1 MKDNRAPE
9 KGRKAKAPSPKVFS
23 GPASKKSLPPPAATP
38 RRSPAELAAA
48 LEAGIG
54 DAAPVIVAKM
64 VEQAKEGSYQH
75 AKFLFELARLFPL
88 PPPPSAEDE
97 HPALALLRE
106 LDILPRDP
114 EEDAAS
120 PGTLERRS

>member
-1 MKDNRAPE
+1 MKDKRATE
-9 KGRKAKAPSPKVFS
+9 KGRKAKVPSPKVFS
-23 GPASKKSLPPPAATP
+23 GRGAKQGPPQPADTP
-38 RRSPAELAAA
+38 RRSPTELAAA

-54 DAAPVIVAKM
+54 DAAQEIVAKM
-64 VEQAKEGSYQH
+64 VEQAKAGSYQH

-114 EEDAAS
+114 EDDAAS